1 MSLRNFVSSYPQL
14 SVNAPPPHHQ
24 THRVQ
29 ALPVSVATAL
39 QQQMSQQQSQG
50 SQQNNPNGSANAN
63 VQQAPSHEFHVAHLP
78 FQTPAGANIAPNYIR
93 HMSSKKQRNFCL
105 GSFLSVESN
114 L

>member
-50 SQQNNPNGSANAN
+50 SQQNNPNGGSANS
-63 VQQAPSHEFHVAHLP
+63 APSHEYHVAQCLP
-78 FQTPAGANIAPNYIR
+78 FQTPAGANIAPNFIR
-93 HMSSKKQRNFCL
+93 HMSSKI
-105 GSFLSVESN
+105 
-114 L
+114 